1 MEISDNH
8 ELLEDEALCVIRIG
22 DSPDDVV
29 QATRCT
35 PFRRFETSLTFGN
48 HLNSYE
54 GFNIRMQVNFYV
66 ILTHL
71 PYWSIG

>member
-8 ELLEDEALCVIRIG
+8 ELLEDEALCVIGIG

-35 PFRRFETSLTFGN
+35 PFRRF
-48 HLNSYE
+48 
-54 GFNIRMQVNFYV
+54 
-66 ILTHL
+66 
-71 PYWSIG
+71 